1 MNLVPFSFKG
11 ALVRVVTDDLG
22 EPWFVA
28 KDVAEQLG
36 YAWNGTSRIEHV
48 PELWRGVTSV
58 VTPSGNQQMAVLS
71 EQGLYFFLG
80 RSDKP
85 GALPLQ
91 MWVAGEV
98 IPSIRK
104 TGSYQRAMTP
114 AEQLLAQAQ
123 TMVTLERQQAEQQL
137 ALERVE
143 TRTTQLEQVR
153 YLDSVPSGFETIT
166 TIRDRINNRHGLPAW
181 VVNAVM
187 REVTGAPLPFAMVR
201 SRHSDEG
208 GQPFAIWPKPA
219 ITRRFDQFVEQCT
232 YVTAE
237 RATHPEIPQGRFK
250 IHPRQ
255 QP

>member
-1 MNLVPFSFKG
+1 MNLVPFNFKG
-11 ALVRVVTDDLG
+11 TVVRVVTDDLG

-36 YAWNGTSRIEHV
+36 YVWNGTSRIEHV
-48 PELWRGVTSV
+48 PDLWRGVTSV

-80 RSDKP
+80 RSDKS

-104 TGSYQRAMTP
+104 TGSYQRPLTP
-114 AEQLLAQAQ
+114 AEQALAHAQ
-123 TMVTLERQQAEQQL
+123 VMVDLERRQSQQQE

-143 TRTTQLEQVR
+143 DRTTRLEQVR

-166 TIRDRINNRHGLPAW
+166 TIRDRINRRHGLPAW

-187 REVTGAPLPFAMVR
+187 REVTGAPLPYAFVR
-201 SRHSDEG
+201 SRHADEG

-219 ITRRFDQFVEQCT
+219 VTQRFDRFVTECA
-232 YVTAE
+232 YETAE
-237 RATHPEIPQGRFK
+237 RATHPEISQGRFK
-250 IHPRQ
+250 IARRSE
-255 QP
+255 

>member
-1 MNLVPFSFKG
+1 MSLPSTTFTTMDTTELL
-11 ALVRVVTDDLG
+11 ALVNEARAAFGEGSVRHNDFVGRCKDELDGDYYETFVVQNLNNTQSEGLRLTADQCKL
-22 EPWFVA
+22 VA
-28 KDVAEQLG
+28 MRESK
-36 YAWNGTSRIEHV
+36 
-48 PELWRGVTSV
+48 GVRRR
-58 VTPSGNQQMAVLS
+58 VLS
-71 EQGLYFFLG
+71 RLNELEGQQSRPMTQAELIAASANQL
-80 RSDKP
+80 
-85 GALPLQ
+85 
-91 MWVAGEV
+91 VA
-98 IPSIRK
+98 I
-104 TGSYQRAMTP
+104 
-114 AEQLLAQAQ
+114 
-123 TMVTLERQQAEQQL
+123 ERQQAAHQV

-143 TRTTQLEQVR
+143 DRTTKLEQVR

-250 IHPRQ
+250 IRARQ
-255 QP
+255 TP

>member
-1 MNLVPFSFKG
+1 MNLVPFNFKG
-11 ALVRVVTDDLG
+11 TVVRVVTDDLG

-48 PELWRGVTSV
+48 PDLWRGVTSV

-80 RSDKP
+80 RSDKS

-104 TGSYQRAMTP
+104 TGSYQRPLTP
-114 AEQLLAQAQ
+114 AEQALAHAQ
-123 TMVTLERQQAEQQL
+123 VMVDLERRQSQQQE

-143 TRTTQLEQVR
+143 DRTTRLEQVR

-166 TIRDRINNRHGLPAW
+166 TIRDRINRRHGLPAW
-181 VVNAVM
+181 VVNSVM
-187 REVTGAPLPFAMVR
+187 REVTGAPLPYAFVR
-201 SRHSDEG
+201 SRHADEG

-219 ITRRFDQFVEQCT
+219 VTQRFDRFVTECA
-232 YVTAE
+232 YETAE

-250 IHPRQ
+250 IARRSA
-255 QP
+255 

>member
-1 MNLVPFSFKG
+1 MNLTPFSFKG
-11 ALVRVVTDDLG
+11 TPVRVVTDEHG

-28 KDVAEQLG
+28 KDACDLLG
-36 YAWNGTSRIEHV
+36 YVNPSDAVGRHCK
-48 PELWRGVTSV
+48 GVVKRYPLQTAGGMQEV
-58 VTPSGNQQMAVLS
+58 RVLS
-71 EQGLYFFLG
+71 EGDTLRLIVNSTMPAAQEFESWVF
-80 RSDKP
+80 DEV
-85 GALPLQ
+85 LPT
-91 MWVAGEV
+91 
-98 IPSIRK
+98 IRR
-104 TGSYQRAMTP
+104 TGSYQRPMTP

-143 TRTTQLEQVR
+143 DRTSKLEQVR

-166 TIRDRINNRHGLPAW
+166 TIRDRINRRHGLPAW

-187 REVTGAPLPFAMVR
+187 REVSCAPLPYAFVR
-201 SRHSDEG
+201 SRHADEG

-219 ITRRFDQFVEQCT
+219 VTLRFDRFVTECA
-232 YVTAE
+232 YETAE